1 MAGFTLGI
9 TTENVPA
16 FSSCSSVI
24 GLDAPG
30 EIYTS
35 GRKMEGVWF
44 ENREAAAAHQA
55 QMPRVPPG
63 RYHGLVVSPLRTAR
77 LDPPDVCLFYGNPA
91 QMILFINGL
100 QWRNYRR
107 YDFSI
112 TGESAC
118 ADSWGHALKTRTVSL
133 SIPCYAERRYGAVTD
148 DEMLMACP
156 PEDLQ
161 RAVTGLQGLSKAGLR
176 YPIMPFGPQAEPAE
190 GMAQE
195 LRREELIAHRS
206 QVVPSDGPAAS
217 LPLRQNPLIQHR
229 QRDRDA
235 DAWQRHLCLRP
246 GDRLEH
252 PASVPPPVSVRQHP
266 VLGIST
272 ISSTPSTACRS
283 ARFWSHCRLCCSSDG
298 EITSNMTR
306 GYFPQRIMASGMRA
320 VSRRS

>member
-1 MAGFTLGI
+1 MNDAPAVAEGPQLDAKSIAELAEHLTQLLRLRTFPIGMKLFEDLEAMANVPGLRRPPKNKTFSTCQLVTQARMAGFTLGI
-9 TTENVPA
+9 TTENIPE

-35 GRKMEGVWF
+35 GRKMDGVWF

-63 RYHGLVVSPLRTAR
+63 RYHGMVAAPLRSVR
-77 LDPPDVCLFYGNPA
+77 LDPPDICLFYGNPA

-118 ADSWGHALKTRTVSL
+118 ADSWGHALKTREVSL
-133 SIPCYAERRYGAVTD
+133 SIPCYAERRYGAVAD

-190 GMAQE
+190 GMAKSY
-195 LRREELIAHRS
+195 AGKS
-206 QVVPSDGPAAS
+206 
-217 LPLRQNPLIQHR
+217 
-229 QRDRDA
+229 
-235 DAWQRHLCLRP
+235 
-246 GDRLEH
+246 
-252 PASVPPPVSVRQHP
+252 
-266 VLGIST
+266 
-272 ISSTPSTACRS
+272 
-283 ARFWSHCRLCCSSDG
+283 
-298 EITSNMTR
+298 
-306 GYFPQRIMASGMRA
+306 
-320 VSRRS
+320 